1 MGCGSMR
8 RSVTLSTNM
17 SAGSEGRP
25 ETDAPS
31 LLRRFWQRPEPQLS
45 DAAFHGELLVAGV
58 RLLVVLLLVYIPAD
72 DYIGRGFEPGARD
85 PRALLTAAAA
95 ALVGS
100 LLIYSAVNRNWGRSW
115 LGFASSML
123 DVTLVSSLLALFLL
137 LGRPHEAVN
146 NMIIFPAYFLAIGAT
161 SLRYDS
167 RVCLVTGS
175 LAVVQYAAIVLV
187 ASALWELDAAS
198 FAPFPHGMFFWD
210 TQVAR
215 LAALAMATLLAST
228 IVVRARELRHL
239 SSRDRF
245 TGLLNRTTLDERLR
259 EELRYARSGSGQVA
273 VAMIDI
279 DHFKRFNDT
288 YGHGGGDQALR
299 RVSRILRGAFRE
311 TDSVARYGGEEFCVV
326 LPGVDVERARPLFE
340 RIRRTVEAQEITL
353 TGWPEPARLTVS
365 IGVALCPRDGTSP
378 QQILECADR
387 RLYEAKQSGRNVVIG
402 PA

>member
-1 MGCGSMR
+1 MR
-8 RSVTLSTNM
+8 RPVTVSTDIP
-17 SAGSEGRP
+17 AGPAGGRN
-25 ETDAPS
+25 EADEPS
-31 LLRRFWQRPEPQLS
+31 LLRRIWQRPEPQLS
-45 DAAFHGELLVAGV
+45 DAGFHGEMLVAGV

-72 DYIGRGFEPGARD
+72 DYIGRGFGVGARD
-85 PRALLTAAAA
+85 PKALLTAAAA

-115 LGFASSML
+115 IGFASSML
-123 DVTLVSSLLALFLL
+123 DVTLVSCLLALFLL

-167 RVCLVTGS
+167 RVCLVTGV
-175 LAVVQYAAIVLV
+175 LAVVEYGAIVLA
-187 ASALWELDAAS
+187 ASSLWRLDAES

-210 TQVAR
+210 AQIAR
-215 LAALAMATLLAST
+215 LAALAMATILAST
-228 IVVRARELRHL
+228 IVVRARELRHM

-245 TGLLNRTTLDERLR
+245 TGLLNRATLDERLR
-259 EELRYARSGSGQVA
+259 RELAYSRSMGSEVA

-299 RVSRILRGAFRE
+299 RVSRILRGSVRE

-326 LPGVDVERARPLFE
+326 LPGVDLENARPLFE
-340 RIRRTVEAQEITL
+340 RIRRTIETQEITL
-353 TGWPEPARLTVS
+353 AGWPEPARLTVS
-365 IGVALCPRDGTSP
+365 VGVAVCPRDGTTP
-378 QQILECADR
+378 QEVLERADH
-387 RLYEAKQSGRNVVIG
+387 RLYEAKQTGRNVVVG